1 MVQVLITLIICV
13 TIIIVTSKPIKFE
26 IHKKFE
32 DIIPPKPEETPEEK
46 KAREKFEEE
55 QSKTYDGLN
64 DLIKATHEF
73 LGGGTQDDAEPK
85 Q

>member
-26 IHKKFE
+26 VHKKFE
-32 DIIPPKPEETPEEK
+32 DVVPPKPEETAEEK
-46 KAREKFEEE
+46 KARKKLEEE
-55 QSKTYDGLN
+55 QSQMYDGLN
-64 DLIKATHEF
+64 ALIKVTHEF
-73 LGGGTQDDAEPK
+73 LGGGTLNDAEPK